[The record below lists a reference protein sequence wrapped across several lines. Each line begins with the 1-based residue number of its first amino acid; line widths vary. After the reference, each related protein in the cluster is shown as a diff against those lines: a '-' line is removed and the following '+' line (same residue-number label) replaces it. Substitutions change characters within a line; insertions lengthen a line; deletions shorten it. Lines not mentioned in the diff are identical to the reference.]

1 MEAASKFWRK
11 MNETVLYEPNARAGW
26 GPFKLPEGHYLHNA
40 ACPHDGWYSAA
51 ERGDVER
58 TAENKAR
65 ADVQFFQ
72 VGQLDAQHRAK
83 KGGEEVVDYL
93 QYAEDLTDLCL
104 CYLAIRSPIGDLAW
118 NT

>member
-40 ACPHDGWYSAA
+40 ACPHDGWYNAA
-51 ERGDVER
+51 ETGQIER
-58 TAENKAR
+58 TAENKAH
-65 ADVQFFQ
+65 ADVVFFQ
-72 VGQLDAQHRAK
+72 VGQLDAQHIAHDAAEIDWVK
-83 KGGEEVVDYL
+83 
-93 QYAEDLTDLCL
+93 YAENLTDLCL